1 MGRIKAWAMDMEQA
15 FGEGMTQNPKTL
27 GDVLEF
33 VHGKMHVVDDK
44 YIRELWHKH
53 QEGDMSRETLN
64 QQKEREKTN
73 GRKED

>member
-1 MGRIKAWAMDMEQA
+1 MM
-15 FGEGMTQNPKTL
+15 

-33 VHGKMHVVDDK
+33 VHSKMHVVDDK

>member
-33 VHGKMHVVDDK
+33 VHSKMHVVDDK

-53 QEGDMSRETLN
+53 QEGDMSSETLN

>member
-1 MGRIKAWAMDMEQA
+1 MGRIKAWAMDMAQA

-33 VHGKMHVVDDK
+33 VHSKMHVVDDK